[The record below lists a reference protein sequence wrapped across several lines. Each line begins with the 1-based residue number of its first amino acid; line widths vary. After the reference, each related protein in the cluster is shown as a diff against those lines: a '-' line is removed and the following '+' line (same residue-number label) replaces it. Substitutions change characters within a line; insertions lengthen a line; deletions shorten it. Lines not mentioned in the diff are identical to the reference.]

1 MYAFKLCKTLFFGL
15 SAAIA
20 LGACATAQDVSKPG
34 VIAFGE
40 SSTVMTD
47 ALQSHCAEQNLREID
62 PPSIPGVSSQVQID
76 CEGFS
81 YFGAR
86 RLAEFVF
93 GDDALTLVW
102 ILTKKSEEDALIAAF
117 KDQYGAPSH
126 DTPMFTAFAD
136 HRVAVRKD
144 IPEALYYAPQAAE
157 AFRAWFDQQATQE

>member
-1 MYAFKLCKTLFFGL
+1 MYAFKLCKPLFLSL
-15 SAAIA
+15 SAAMA
-20 LGACATAQDVSKPG
+20 LGACATAQDVSKPD

-40 SSTVMTD
+40 TSAAMTD
-47 ALQSHCAEQNLREID
+47 VLQAHCAEQNLREVD
-62 PPSIPGVSSQVQID
+62 PPSMPGVSSQVQID
-76 CEGFS
+76 CKGFP

-93 GDDALTLVW
+93 ADDALTLVW
-102 ILTKKSEEDALIAAF
+102 ILTEKSEEDALIAAF

-136 HRVAVRKD
+136 YRVAVRKD

-157 AFRAWFDQQATQE
+157 AFRTWFDQQAMQE